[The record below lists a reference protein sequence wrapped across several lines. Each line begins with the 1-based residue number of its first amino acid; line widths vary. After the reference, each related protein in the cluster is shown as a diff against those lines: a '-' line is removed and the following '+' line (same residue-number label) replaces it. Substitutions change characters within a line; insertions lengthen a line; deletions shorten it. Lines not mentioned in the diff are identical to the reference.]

1 MGCCPFRSVL
11 AGIGMFRWPFRPYRF
26 LFPLESARFGPNRCE
41 SGRVGANKKKKKGES
56 VSQTLDAASDPGTAT
71 LEPRRCFLDYNLDQ
85 MLSFAI
91 CMSKFIYLFT
101 FLAPKFD
108 QTRCYLRCEFPVTKK

>member
-1 MGCCPFRSVL
+1 MAVL
-11 AGIGMFRWPFRPYRF
+11 ALSIPV
-26 LFPLESARFGPNRCE
+26 SARIGLDRPVLAQIGVNLAELARI
-41 SGRVGANKKKKKGES
+41 KKKKGES
-56 VSQTLDAASDPGTAT
+56 ASQTLDAASDPGTAT
-71 LEPRRCFLDYNLDQ
+71 LEPRRCFLDYNLHQ